1 MASVVDIC
9 NKALDKL
16 GHKAIMSLDDGVK
29 GANLCKRNWSSIR
42 DEVLR
47 DGAWNFA
54 TVRTTTAPDTETPS
68 WGFSYQHSLP
78 ANCLKVIEV
87 LDLSVNEFR
96 IEQRKIL
103 TDEDV
108 LYIRYVKSETDPN
121 QYDSLFIN
129 AVATRLA
136 IELCESLTQ
145 STTKKQSLH
154 EEYDRFI
161 QQAKLQDALEN
172 PPDYFEDDTWLASR
186 Y

>member
-16 GHKAIMSLDDGVK
+16 GHKPIMSLDDGTK
-29 GANLCKRNWSSIR
+29 GASLCKRNWSFIR

-54 TVRTTTAPDTETPS
+54 TVRKTTAPDTETPS

-78 ANCLKVIEV
+78 TNCLKLIQV

-96 IEQRKIL
+96 VEGRKIL
-103 TDEDV
+103 ANDDV
-108 LYIRYVKSETDPN
+108 LYIRYIKSETDPN
-121 QYDSLFIN
+121 QYDSMFIN
-129 AVATRLA
+129 AVSTRLA

-145 STTKKQSLH
+145 STTKRQELSAD
-154 EEYDRFI
+154 YDRFI
-161 QQAKLQDALEN
+161 TSTRLQDALEN
-172 PPDYFEDDTWLASR
+172 PPDDFEDDTWLASR